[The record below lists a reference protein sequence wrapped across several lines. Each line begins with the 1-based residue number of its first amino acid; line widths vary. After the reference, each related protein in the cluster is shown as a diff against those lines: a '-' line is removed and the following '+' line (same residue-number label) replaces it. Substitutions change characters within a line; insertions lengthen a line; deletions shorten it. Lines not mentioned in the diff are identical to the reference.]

1 MKLPVRGSIHHIDIT
16 VSDLEA
22 SIRFYGA
29 VLPLMGFRYDEDV
42 PEGPV
47 WAGERVE
54 IGLVRAR
61 AGRAPHD
68 RYSPGLHHLAFAAP
82 DRAAIDRLH
91 EALVHSGVQVLDAPA
106 QYDRYARGYYA
117 VFFADPDGIKLE
129 YVHVPGGLRA

>member
-1 MKLPVRGSIHHIDIT
+1 MRGSIHHIDIT
-16 VSDLEA
+16 VSDLER

-29 VLPLMGFRYDEDV
+29 VLPLMGFRYHDAA

-47 WAGERVE
+47 WAGEQVE

-61 AGRAPHD
+61 AGHARHD

-82 DRAAIDRLH
+82 SRSAIDRLH
-91 EALVHSGVQVLDAPA
+91 EALLRLGVEVLDAPA
-106 QYDRYARGYYA
+106 QYDQYARGYYA

-129 YVHVPGGLRA
+129 YAHVPG